1 MTSFVVALNH
11 QIFYQQNCLIADQA
25 RAYRDGTASGNLDLY
40 SFRRS
45 LLTGY
50 NERVTILFLIRP
62 MALVG
67 FKPFGQTFTQ
77 FMMV

>member
-1 MTSFVVALNH
+1 MTPSVVVLTH
-11 QIFYQQNCLIADQA
+11 RFSYQQNCLTADQA
-25 RAYRDGTASGNLDLY
+25 RAYRDGTASGNLELY
-40 SFRRS
+40 LFCHS
-45 LLTGY
+45 LLTDY